1 MNTNPNI
8 SDLPATA
15 AQGDQSTRLQRV
27 MRATPEMLAQIDRIL
42 DGMEP
47 IVVLKI
53 EGPPLLSLTAV
64 AHILGVSRQ
73 TVYRLVKNGHLPRVE
88 IRPGVYRI
96 RRVDLETLLA
106 GKAAKP

>member
-15 AQGDQSTRLQRV
+15 AQGDQSTRLLKLAQ
-27 MRATPEMLAQIDRIL
+27 ASPEMLAKIDRIL

-47 IVVLKI
+47 TVVLKI
-53 EGPPLLSLTAV
+53 EGPPLLSLTSA
-64 AHILGVSRQ
+64 AHVLGISRQ
-73 TVYRLVKNGHLPRVE
+73 TVYRLLKNGRLPRIE

-96 RRVDLETLLA
+96 RRVDLEALLA